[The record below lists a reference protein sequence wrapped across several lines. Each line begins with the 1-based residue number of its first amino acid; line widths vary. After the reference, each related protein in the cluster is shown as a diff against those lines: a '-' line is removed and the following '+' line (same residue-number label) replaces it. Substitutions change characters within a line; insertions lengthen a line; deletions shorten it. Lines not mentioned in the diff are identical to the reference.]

1 MHRISRRAVAVLV
14 VVGALAAGGA
24 AYTNTITG
32 AGTTNNTAGYKDVSV
47 SGAVLTDASYGLSAD
62 GSQIDSVK
70 FVFAQ
75 DLTNDKLQYIVDT
88 APAVGGGSGTA
99 LENCAGDANVT
110 AGVIG
115 AGAVSGGVT
124 TVTCTLATPAT
135 TSTATDLD
143 VVVTNN

>member
-1 MHRISRRAVAVLV
+1 MHRKTRRITLALV
-14 VVGALAAGGA
+14 IIGALAAGGA

-32 AGTTNNTAGYKDVSV
+32 AGTTNNTAGYKDVQV
-47 SGAVLTDASYGLSAD
+47 SGAVLTDATYGLSAD
-62 GSQIDSVK
+62 GSQIDSVTFK
-70 FVFAQ
+70 FAQ
-75 DLTNDKLQYIVDT
+75 DLTNDKLQYVVDT
-88 APAVGGGSGTA
+88 APAPGGGSGTA

-115 AGAVSGGVT
+115 SGAVSGGNT